1 MGALPDAEYMDN
13 DEINVESAVVICGM
27 ADCDYVDQRLAFM
40 KENKQY
46 EYERTED
53 TKGFVGVII

>member
-1 MGALPDAEYMDN
+1 MDN